1 MSAVAPVFAAERLG
15 FAYAAGAR
23 AAVDDV
29 DVFVEEG
36 TFQAI
41 IGPNGSGKSTLARLL
56 LGTLTPERGRALYR
70 GRPSHLVSRR
80 EIARAV
86 GVVPQSETHAFP
98 LTVAEVVGMG
108 RYPHLGA
115 WRSAGPVDR
124 RAVRDAMERC
134 DVADLEHR
142 STSALSGGE
151 RQRVLIARA
160 LAQQPGALV
169 LDEPT
174 ASLDVSHEMAIF
186 ELLSALRGEGVTV
199 LLVTHNLNLAARYAD
214 RLVLLDRGGVVAA
227 GAPRD
232 VMQVDVIRSVY
243 RWPITVRPL
252 GVDGADG
259 DVPQIVPLRSSVT

>member
-1 MSAVAPVFAAERLG
+1 MSSAVFEARQLDFT
-15 FAYAAGAR
+15 YAGSTR
-23 AAVDDV
+23 AALDAV
-29 DVFVEEG
+29 DVAVEEG

-56 LGTLTPERGRALYR
+56 LGTLPPTGGRALYR
-70 GRPSHLVSRR
+70 GRDAHLVSRR
-80 EIARAV
+80 ELARAV
-86 GVVPQSETHAFP
+86 GVVPQSESHAFP
-98 LTVAEVVGMG
+98 ITVGEVVGMG

-115 WRSAGPVDR
+115 WRSAGAEDR

-134 DVADLEHR
+134 DVTELEQR
-142 STSALSGGE
+142 ATSALSGGE

-160 LAQQPGALV
+160 LAQQPHALV

-214 RLVLLDRGGVVAA
+214 RLVLLDRGRVVAGGTPHEVIDA
-227 GAPRD
+227 
-232 VMQVDVIRSVY
+232 DVIRSVY
-243 RWPITVRPL
+243 RWPITVRAL
-252 GVDGADG
+252 GVDGADR
-259 DVPQIVPLRSSVT
+259 DVPQVIPLRGGTP